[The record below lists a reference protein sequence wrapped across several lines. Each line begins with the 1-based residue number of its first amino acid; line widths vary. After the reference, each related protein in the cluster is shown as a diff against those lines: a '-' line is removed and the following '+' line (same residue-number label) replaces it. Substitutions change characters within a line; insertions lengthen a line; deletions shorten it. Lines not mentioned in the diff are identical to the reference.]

1 MIIQLGEQQPS
12 PYHVE
17 RLVTFLED
25 DGVIGMPT
33 DTSYAL
39 ACLPDRKNAVNKLM
53 GLRRLDPKKPLALVF
68 KDIQQVSSFT
78 MVDDQAF
85 RLLRRYLPGPYCFIL
100 EAKRE
105 VPRYIGDKRKR
116 IGVRI
121 PDHSVPQALIEAV
134 NRPLIVTSAVDP
146 ENGITVNDPW
156 SIESVFG
163 HGLSAVVDAGDV
175 NGGQSTV
182 IDLTSEEPEVVRP
195 GLGDYQEFT
204 G

>member
-1 MIIQLGEQQPS
+1 MIIQLGEQHPS

-53 GLRRLDPKKPLALVF
+53 SLRRLDPKKPLALVF
-68 KDIQQVSSFT
+68 QDIQQVSKFT

-121 PDHSVPQALIEAV
+121 PNHSVPQALIEAV
-134 NRPLIVTSAVDP
+134 KRPLIVTSAVDP
-146 ENGITVNDPW
+146 ENDMSVNDPW
-156 SIESVFG
+156 SLESVFG
-163 HGLSAVVDAGDV
+163 HGLAAVIDAGDV

-195 GLGDYQEFT
+195 GLGDHQEFSA
-204 G
+204 